1 MKKTSGK
8 DIYSDLRDMILDF
21 ELYPGSRV
29 TETELAEHFNVSRTP
44 VRAALQR
51 LEAEGYV
58 TVLPKQGC
66 FIRNVD
72 IDTLAQY
79 YAVRI
84 TLEQLSLELA
94 ATYMSEQEL
103 RLLADEWDPE
113 KQSERSDNP
122 DEMEARD
129 EGFHMTLAEG
139 GGNLVLG
146 RYLQDINRQIRVI
159 RRLDF
164 THTERIDRTYSEH
177 HEICQHLIRRDLK
190 AAKAAMKSHITRSE
204 NFARTLTLTQLA
216 RARGKTRQV

>member
-1 MKKTSGK
+1 MAKASGK
-8 DIYSDLRDMILDF
+8 DIYSEIRDMILDF
-21 ELYPGSRV
+21 ELYPGSRI
-29 TETELAEHFNVSRTP
+29 TETELAERFDVSRTP
-44 VRAALQR
+44 IRAALQR

-58 TVLPKQGC
+58 TVMPKQGC

-79 YAVRI
+79 YTVRVN
-84 TLEQLSLELA
+84 LEQLSLELA

-129 EGFHMTLAEG
+129 ESFHMTLAEG

-146 RYLQDINRQIRVI
+146 RFLQDINRQIRVI

-164 THTERIDRTYSEH
+164 THNERIDLTYSEH
-177 HEICQHLIRRDLK
+177 YEICQHLIRRDLT
-190 AAKAAMKSHITRSE
+190 AAKSAMKSHITRSE

-216 RARGKTRQV
+216 RTRGKKRRA